1 MKEPL
6 AMNSQ
11 VLLPAPQRGG
21 DSTQAV
27 LLVRMQTQRRHT
39 LNGLAAPERDVTT
52 HLAQQPLDS
61 LHSHKY
67 PGTPTVCQAPPQR
80 RTTHTQLLPR
90 QGQEPADLGQRPYLP
105 PGRAWTRFLLP

>member
-6 AMNSQ
+6 TMNSQ

-39 LNGLAAPERDVTT
+39 LNRLAAPERDVTT
-52 HLAQQPLDS
+52 HLAQQPLDRDSPPFTQVPWDTYCVPGATTAANNTHSAS
-61 LHSHKY
+61 LA
-67 PGTPTVCQAPPQR
+67 PGPGAGTLGSEV
-80 RTTHTQLLPR
+80 LPSTW
-90 QGQEPADLGQRPYLP
+90 ESLN
-105 PGRAWTRFLLP
+105 